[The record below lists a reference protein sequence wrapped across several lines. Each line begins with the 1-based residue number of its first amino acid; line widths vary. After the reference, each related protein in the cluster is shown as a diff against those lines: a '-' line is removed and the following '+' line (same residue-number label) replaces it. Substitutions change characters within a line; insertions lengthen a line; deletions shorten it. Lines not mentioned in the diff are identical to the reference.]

1 VKSASSASYKPSTKL
16 NGPEVIKIAPST
28 DTGKVPKVFLSKE
41 QQKILK
47 LVEDGQSIFY
57 TGSAGTSAFLWFQR
71 KMLSTHIHTM
81 HIFPLMIPSIL
92 SGRIRRSFLSANSPI
107 TGTGKSVLLREI
119 IKTMQR
125 KHAKSYDAVAITA
138 STGLAACNI
147 GGMTIHSFAG
157 IGLGL
162 ETAEELAVKIKKN
175 KKAVA
180 RWLRTKVLIVDE
192 GVFRSFLYLFL
203 PICGITDI
211 KV

>member
-1 VKSASSASYKPSTKL
+1 M
-16 NGPEVIKIAPST
+16 
-28 DTGKVPKVFLSKE
+28 VPF
-41 QQKILK
+41 IL
-47 LVEDGQSIFY
+47 
-57 TGSAGTSAFLWFQR
+57 A
-71 KMLSTHIHTM
+71 
-81 HIFPLMIPSIL
+81 
-92 SGRIRRSFLSANSPI
+92 GRIRRSFLSANSLI

-125 KHAKSYDAVAITA
+125 KHTKSYDAVAITA

-192 GVFRSFLYLFL
+192 GGFRSFVYLFL